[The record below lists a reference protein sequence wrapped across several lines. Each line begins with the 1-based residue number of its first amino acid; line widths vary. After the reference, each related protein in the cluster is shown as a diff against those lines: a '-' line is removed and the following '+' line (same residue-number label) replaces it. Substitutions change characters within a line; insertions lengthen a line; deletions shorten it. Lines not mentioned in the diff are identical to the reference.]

1 MSISII
7 SRDQQA
13 KGLFN
18 GGEIVE
24 NKPIGFPQDGDYLKP
39 YSNIF
44 YWAHAW
50 TPGASSTIALHPHE
64 GFEIMSFVLDGSI
77 EHFDTKTNDWITLQ
91 KGDVQ
96 LIQAGNGIS
105 HAEKINANSAIF
117 QIWFDPNLSQS
128 LLKPAAYVDF
138 SSDTFPSSI
147 LVDGKII
154 HYAGTNGIIKLDS
167 TAIEIMEYRFNSIE
181 EKIHLPEKKILS
193 AYLIDGSLEVNNHN
207 IVTDDFLL
215 VEGVEELQFSGNA
228 PGRLFIILSADQV
241 AYPTYAQQ
249 HILRY

>member
-1 MSISII
+1 MSISIV
-7 SRDQQA
+7 SRDKQA

-50 TPGASSTIALHPHE
+50 TPGKSSTIALHPHE

-77 EHFDTKTNDWITLQ
+77 EHFDTKTNNWIPLQ

-105 HAEKINANSAIF
+105 HAEKINTNSAIF
-117 QIWFDPNLSQS
+117 QIWLDPNLSQS
-128 LLKPAAYVDF
+128 LLKPAAYIDF
-138 SSDTFPSSI
+138 SSDTFRSTA
-147 LVDGKII
+147 LANGKII
-154 HYAGTNGIIKLDS
+154 HYAGANGIIKLDS
-167 TAIEIMEYRFNSIE
+167 TDIEIMEYRFNSIE

-193 AYLIDGSLEVNNHN
+193 AYLIDGSLEVNNQ
-207 IVTDDFLL
+207 TLEKDDFLL
-215 VEGVEELQFSGNA
+215 VEGEQYVQISSKTSG
-228 PGRLFIILSADQV
+228 RFFIILSASQV

-249 HILRY
+249 HILNN